1 MQFDIKS
8 EALLNLIEILVGT
21 YLEHDLA
28 PNQAHTP
35 SMQLPPPRR
44 VLRGARYEPW
54 LIPIRELQ
62 LV

>member
-8 EALLNLIEILVGT
+8 EALLSLIEILVGT

-44 VLRGARYEPW
+44 VLRGARY
-54 LIPIRELQ
+54 
-62 LV
+62 